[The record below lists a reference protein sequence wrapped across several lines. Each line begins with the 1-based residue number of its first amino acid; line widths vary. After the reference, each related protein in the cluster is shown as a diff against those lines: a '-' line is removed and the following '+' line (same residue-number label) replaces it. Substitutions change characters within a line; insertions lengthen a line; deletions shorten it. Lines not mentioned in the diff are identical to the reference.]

1 MSTFTYKLI
10 ATIFMFIDHLAAS
23 FQISNNGILSYE
35 VLSLMRSIGRVSL
48 PIFAYFL
55 VVSYGKTRDIHKYI
69 SRLHLGAIISQVP
82 FSLLFNQS
90 FYGNQSI
97 NLFSYQYEN
106 LIFTGLIIVSYFLFI
121 TKRKFTKDLFIVGIS
136 WILASLNIVYKGVY
150 IFNPTDLN
158 IFYEFGLSIIVIYLL
173 DEINQ
178 EFRITSLKNIFAIMV
193 IIGLSFYL
201 DRVGNYGFS
210 VLLLIMLLF
219 AYKNNQYIQCLIIM
233 LWGFYMYS
241 YNITNVIFVI
251 LAGISLL
258 FYNGQK
264 GRGLK
269 SFFYIFYPMHM
280 IILIFLSIIISNIK

>member
-23 FQISNNGILSYE
+23 FQISNNEILSYE
-35 VLSLMRSIGRVSL
+35 VLSLMRSMGRVSL

-121 TKRKFTKDLFIVGIS
+121 TKRKFTKDLFIVS
-136 WILASLNIVYKGVY
+136 FAWLLAPLNIVYKGVY

-193 IIGLSFYL
+193 IIGLSFYI
-201 DRVGNYGFS
+201 DRVGNYATEIADLKRLLDLNLKKRFYELVRLDKFIQTIDDPLIRLIAIYRFEKDMSWTQIAIALGGNNKAES
-210 VLLLIMLLF
+210 VRKKI
-219 AYKNNQYIQCLIIM
+219 YRY
-233 LWGFYMYS
+233 
-241 YNITNVIFVI
+241 
-251 LAGISLL
+251 
-258 FYNGQK
+258 
-264 GRGLK
+264 LK
-269 SFFYIFYPMHM
+269 KI
-280 IILIFLSIIISNIK
+280 

>member
-23 FQISNNGILSYE
+23 FQISNNGILSNE
-35 VLSLMRSIGRVSL
+35 ILSLMRSMGRVSL

-55 VVSYGKTRDIHKYI
+55 VVSYGKTRNISKYI
-69 SRLHLGAIISQVP
+69 SRIHLGAIISQIP

-90 FYGNQSI
+90 FYEYQPI
-97 NLFSYQYEN
+97 NIFSYHYEN

-121 TKRKFTKDLFIVGIS
+121 TKRKFTKDLFIVS
-136 WILASLNIVYKGVY
+136 FAWILASLNIIYKGTY

-158 IFYEFGLSIIVIYLL
+158 IFYEFGLSLIVIYML
-173 DEINQ
+173 DEINK
-178 EFRITSLKNIFAIMV
+178 KNEVNPIRSIFAVIV
-193 IIGLSFYL
+193 IIGLSYYI

-219 AYKNNQYIQCLIIM
+219 AFRNNQYVQSGIIA
-233 LWGFYMYS
+233 LWGYFMYS
-241 YNITNVIFVI
+241 YSITNVIFVV
-251 LAGISLL
+251 LAGVSLL
-258 FYNGQK
+258 FYNGKK

-269 SFFYIFYPMHM
+269 SFFYIFYPVHM
-280 IILIFLSIIISNIK
+280 IILIVLTIIISNIR